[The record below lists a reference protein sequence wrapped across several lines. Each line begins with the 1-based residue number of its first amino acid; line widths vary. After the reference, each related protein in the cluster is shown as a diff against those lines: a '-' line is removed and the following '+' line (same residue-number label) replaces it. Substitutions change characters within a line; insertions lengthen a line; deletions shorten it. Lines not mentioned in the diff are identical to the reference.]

1 MSSPSHMTFAELGIP
16 FPLFAAPVAE
26 ASKYDGLG
34 TCELCN
40 TAESH
45 CFRIGIGDA
54 VTHPCASCG
63 DVVGHHVADRAAV
76 PCPSCSAVAPW
87 PAGLGGRIRVC
98 CACVRAGRGLMGKDT
113 EFGLLSWEQR
123 VAGVTLG
130 VPGLGEHRQDYPGV
144 ELVQTGDPEM
154 QLGEMMDAWF
164 GAKLPAA
171 AMDELLRTPTYSTW
185 QGETWLFEGPTPMIY
200 LGCWQASNFDAHA
213 EDGNGERLFLEA
225 VQDADEGTWDDLAD
239 GSISVYV
246 FRSPT
251 SGRLRGTWDRD

>member
-1 MSSPSHMTFAELGIP
+1 MSHKTSILYISELHDHRMFSGVVKYAQEHEWHIDAPLAFILAFA
-16 FPLFAAPVAE
+16 LFWT
-26 ASKYDGLG
+26 GL
-34 TCELCN
+34 
-40 TAESH
+40 S
-45 CFRIGIGDA
+45 
-54 VTHPCASCG
+54 
-63 DVVGHHVADRAAV
+63 
-76 PCPSCSAVAPW
+76 
-87 PAGLGGRIRVC
+87 
-98 CACVRAGRGLMGKDT
+98 
-113 EFGLLSWEQR
+113 LSWE
-123 VAGVTLG
+123 AAALG
-130 VPGLGEHRQDYPGV
+130 FFW
-144 ELVQTGDPEM
+144 
-154 QLGEMMDAWF
+154 DAWF